1 MSLKEMA
8 YRIEEI
14 QLNAEKADSL
24 HKVLYDAIFQP
35 KDSSL
40 EDCEWAFILL
50 GNLTYETKNEL
61 TELRD
66 TVFGELKNEA
76 V

>member
-8 YRIEEI
+8 YRIDELQFSSEKIHSLQNTLYAAIYRQNEI
-14 QLNAEKADSL
+14 ATID
-24 HKVLYDAIFQP
+24 F
-35 KDSSL
+35 
-40 EDCEWAFILL
+40 EWAFIVL
-50 GNLTYETKNEL
+50 GDMTTDIMKEL

-66 TVFGELKNEA
+66 TVFGELKKET

>member
-8 YRIEEI
+8 YRIDELQFSSEKIHSLQNTLYAAIYRQNEI
-14 QLNAEKADSL
+14 ATID
-24 HKVLYDAIFQP
+24 F
-35 KDSSL
+35 
-40 EDCEWAFILL
+40 EWAFIVL
-50 GNLTYETKNEL
+50 GDMTTDIMREL

-66 TVFGELKNEA
+66 TVFGDLKKET

>member
-8 YRIEEI
+8 YRIDELQFCSEKIHSLQNTLYAAIYRQNEI
-14 QLNAEKADSL
+14 ATID
-24 HKVLYDAIFQP
+24 F
-35 KDSSL
+35 
-40 EDCEWAFILL
+40 EWAFIVL
-50 GNLTYETKNEL
+50 GDMTTDIMREL

-66 TVFGELKNEA
+66 TVFGDLKKET